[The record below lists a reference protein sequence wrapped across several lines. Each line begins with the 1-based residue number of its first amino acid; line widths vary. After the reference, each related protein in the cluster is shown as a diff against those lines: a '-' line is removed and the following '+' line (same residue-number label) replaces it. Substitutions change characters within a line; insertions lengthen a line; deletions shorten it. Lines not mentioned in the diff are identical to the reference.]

1 MTIGVRLPAKD
12 EEEEDYKAKAMN
24 EVDAGR
30 DRATPASLRHDDDEE
45 DKLWELCFL
54 PSKGHLLYLY
64 CFFQYRGQHARA
76 QHIPGG
82 LFPRQI

>member
-30 DRATPASLRHDDDEE
+30 DRATPASLRHDDEEE
-45 DKLWELCFL
+45 DVLSSFQRAPFVFVLFL
-54 PSKGHLLYLY
+54 S
-64 CFFQYRGQHARA
+64 
-76 QHIPGG
+76 I
-82 LFPRQI
+82 